1 MQASEV
7 NLLRAQPEI
16 SNFILFDTRAEMG
29 YKDAVEME
37 RQWERQVETRQK
49 TEAEK
54 MRSSGRCSSFAF
66 PYVAPK
72 SNRVAPT
79 SFVFVHFHT

>member
-16 SNFILFDTRAEMG
+16 SNFILFHTRVEMG

-37 RQWERQVETRQK
+37 RQWERQVETTQK
-49 TEAEK
+49 TGAEE

-66 PYVAPK
+66 PYMAPK

-79 SFVFVHFHT
+79 TSIFVHFHT